1 MAAKNIKLA
10 IEYDGAAYA
19 GWQFQPEQ
27 TTVQGTIVGAVEKV
41 TQLRVNLVGAGRTD
55 AGVHALGQVANFR
68 IDHSLE
74 VERFAEA
81 INFYLPDDI
90 YISRSEEVDFGFHAT
105 RDARFRRYRYL
116 VASNRS
122 AVYRGQ
128 RWECGLKLDLDE
140 LNRVAAEIVGEH
152 DFAPFCVTSS
162 LKEDNRCRIEHS
174 RWRQL
179 GPLFIY
185 EIRGNRFLH
194 NMVRGLVGSMVNIV
208 GRPADRNPL
217 NLTFERFRD
226 IISLSVERPSEPV
239 RVGFTAPAHGLY
251 LVAVGY

>member
-1 MAAKNIKLA
+1 MAAKNIKLT
-10 IEYDGAAYA
+10 IEYNGAAYA
-19 GWQFQPEQ
+19 GWQFQPAQ
-27 TTVQGTIVGAVEKV
+27 TTIQGLLVEAVEKV

-68 IDHSLE
+68 IDHQLE
-74 VERFAEA
+74 PERYARA
-81 INFYLPDDI
+81 LNFYLPDDI
-90 YISRSEEVDFGFHAT
+90 YIHRSEEVNFAFHAT

-116 VASNRS
+116 LASARS
-122 AVYRGQ
+122 AIYRGQ
-128 RWECGLKLDLDE
+128 RWECGLKLDLEE
-140 LNRVAAEIVGEH
+140 LNRVAAEIEGEH
-152 DFAPFCVTSS
+152 DFAPFCVTAS

-174 RWRQL
+174 RWRRL
-179 GPLFIY
+179 GPLYIY

-208 GRPADRNPL
+208 GQPADRNPL
-217 NLTFERFRD
+217 NLTFESFRD
-226 IISLSVERPSEPV
+226 IISLSAERPSELS

>member
-1 MAAKNIKLA
+1 MDSRNIKLT

-27 TTVQGTIVGAVEKV
+27 KTVQGTIVDAIEKV
-41 TQLRVNLVGAGRTD
+41 TQQRVNLVGAGRTD
-55 AGVHALGQVANFR
+55 AGVHALGQVGNFR
-68 IDHSLE
+68 IAHALE
-74 VERFAEA
+74 TERFAAA
-81 INFYLPDDI
+81 INYYLPDDI
-90 YISRSEEVDFGFHAT
+90 RIQSAEQVDFDFHAT

-116 VASNRS
+116 LAENRS
-122 AVYRGQ
+122 AIYRGQ
-128 RWECGLKLDLDE
+128 RWECGLKLDLDDLNQVAE
-140 LNRVAAEIVGEH
+140 LLLGEH

-174 RWRQL
+174 RFSRQ
-179 GPLFIY
+179 GPLFMY

-208 GRPADRNPL
+208 GKPADRNPL
-217 NLTFERFRD
+217 DLTFERFRD
-226 IISLSVERPSEPV
+226 IISLSADRPGEPE